1 MSEMIRF
8 ELHQK
13 LLASLTLV
21 LVLPWQTVLVPR
33 ALAQGAAPGIKL
45 SVREGDGALNNIKV
59 MRAKEPVVVVTDA
72 SDRPVAGASVTFIL
86 PELGPGAMFP
96 QGYSTTI
103 TTGADGVA
111 TGRGMK
117 PNNVVGEFEIR
128 VVASYQGQT
137 ARAVLR
143 QTNAAPQASGGSGK
157 KAAIIVAVLGGAG
170 AAVALGVTRSNNKSN
185 PGQSSGT
192 SISAGGSTFGPPR

>member
-1 MSEMIRF
+1 MPEMIRL
-8 ELHQK
+8 ELYRR
-13 LLASLTLV
+13 LVATVTFV
-21 LVLPWQTVLVPR
+21 LVLPWQYVLTQP
-33 ALAQGAAPGIKL
+33 AFAQGAAPGMKL
-45 SVREGDGALNNIKV
+45 TVKEGDGALNNIKV
-59 MRAKEPVVVVTDA
+59 QRAKEPVVVVTDA
-72 SDRPVAGASVTFIL
+72 TDRPIAGASVTFIL

-96 QGYSTTI
+96 QGYSTTL

-111 TGRGMK
+111 VGRGMK

-137 ARAVLR
+137 ARAVLK

-170 AAVALGVTRSNNKSN
+170 AAVALGVTRSNKSN
-185 PGQSSGT
+185 PSQPSGT

>member
-1 MSEMIRF
+1 
-8 ELHQK
+8 
-13 LLASLTLV
+13 
-21 LVLPWQTVLVPR
+21 
-33 ALAQGAAPGIKL
+33 
-45 SVREGDGALNNIKV
+45 
-59 MRAKEPVVVVTDA
+59 
-72 SDRPVAGASVTFIL
+72 
-86 PELGPGAMFP
+86 
-96 QGYSTTI
+96 
-103 TTGADGVA
+103 
-111 TGRGMK
+111 MK

-185 PGQSSGT
+185 PSQSSGT

>member
-8 ELHQK
+8 ELHRK

-21 LVLPWQTVLVPR
+21 LVWPWQTVLVQR

-86 PELGPGAMFP
+86 PELGPGAIFP
-96 QGYSTTI
+96 QGYS
-103 TTGADGVA
+103 TGADGVA

-157 KAAIIVAVLGGAG
+157 MAAIIVAVLGGAG
-170 AAVALGVTRSNNKSN
+170 PAVALGVTRSNNKSN